1 MTSSW
6 DVHTW
11 LVFDSEKYIKCVVI
25 KYYRIQYTDV
35 IMGAMASQIT
45 SLNIVYLTVYSAQI
59 KENIKVPCHWPLCGA
74 FTGDRWIPR
83 TNGQKHGKRFHF
95 NDVFMHQRSPNDACC
110 ASGEE
115 LLTTNSIKPQLHSC
129 DSSHSRDKMAA
140 ILADDIFKWIFLNDN
155 DRFKFYWNL
164 FPGVQLTI
172 NDPGNAL
179 APNRWQAII
188 WTKLTRFLDAYMRHQ
203 GWGWGL
209 GWGLVDWGGWG
220 GKPLSEQRWPDS
232 LTHICGTRGGGGG
245 WGGGWLIGVGGV
257 AVGWGWGFWGEF

>member
-1 MTSSW
+1 
-6 DVHTW
+6 
-11 LVFDSEKYIKCVVI
+11 
-25 KYYRIQYTDV
+25 
-35 IMGAMASQIT
+35 MGAMASQIT

-164 FPGVQLTI
+164 FLGVQLTI

-188 WTKLTRFLDAYMRHQ
+188 WTKLTRILDAYMRHQGGGVGIGVGVGWLGWVGWQAIIWTKMTRFLDAYMRHQ

-220 GKPLSEQRWPDS
+220 GV
-232 LTHICGTRGGGGG
+232 
-245 WGGGWLIGVGGV
+245 GVGVGV
-257 AVGWGWGFWGEF
+257 LGWVLIFLNSLKIHNSHTLHNCANCAELNWTSTD